1 MIRVDIIDNA
11 GRPALIE
18 IEKIIFVALDRRFPT
33 LTRDFSERNDC
44 LRKLDSFVPNK
55 ETIVLVKGE
64 SCLHP
69 AYKHLVSELV
79 QDLQF
84 ELLFYAEEI

>member
-18 IEKIIFVALDRRFPT
+18 IEKIIFVALDRRFST

-44 LRKLDSFVPNK
+44 LRKLDSFVPDK

-64 SCLHP
+64 SCLHS